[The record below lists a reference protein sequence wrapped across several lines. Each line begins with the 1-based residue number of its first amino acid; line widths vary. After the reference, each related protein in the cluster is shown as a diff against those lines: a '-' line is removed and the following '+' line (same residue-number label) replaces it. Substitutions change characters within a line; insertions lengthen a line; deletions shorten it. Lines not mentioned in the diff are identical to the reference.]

1 MDGIPE
7 RQMISK
13 VPVFK
18 LLNLDG
24 KTLTMSVGQGVD
36 HEHGVITT
44 VLSGVDESGCRYVL
58 ACVTERVDVHP
69 NQR

>member
-1 MDGIPE
+1 MNYTDN

-18 LLNLDG
+18 LIDLDG
-24 KTLTMSVGQGVD
+24 RKLTMSVGQSID
-36 HEHGVITT
+36 HERGEITT
-44 VLSGVDESGCRYVL
+44 VLSGYDKSGCCYVL

-69 NQR
+69 DQQ

>member
-1 MDGIPE
+1 MNYTDN

-18 LLNLDG
+18 LIDLDG
-24 KTLTMSVGQGVD
+24 RKLTMSVGQSIDRERG
-36 HEHGVITT
+36 EITT
-44 VLSGVDESGCRYVL
+44 VLSGYDKSGCCYVL

-69 NQR
+69 KQR

>member
-1 MDGIPE
+1 MNYPDN

-18 LLNLDG
+18 LIDLDG
-24 KTLTMSVGQGVD
+24 RELTMSVGQSID
-36 HEHGVITT
+36 HERGEITT
-44 VLSGVDESGCRYVL
+44 VLSGYDNSGRCYVL

-69 NQR
+69 KQR

>member
-1 MDGIPE
+1 MNYTDN

-18 LLNLDG
+18 LIDLDG
-24 KTLTMSVGQGVD
+24 RKLRMSVGQSID
-36 HEHGVITT
+36 HERGEITT
-44 VLSGVDESGCRYVL
+44 VLSGYDKSGCCYVL

-69 NQR
+69 DQR

>member
-1 MDGIPE
+1 MNCTDN

-18 LLNLDG
+18 LIDLDG
-24 KTLTMSVGQGVD
+24 RKLTMSVGQSID
-36 HEHGVITT
+36 HERGDITT
-44 VLSGVDESGCRYVL
+44 VLSGYDKSGCCYVL

-69 NQR
+69 DQQ

>member
-1 MDGIPE
+1 MNYTDN

-18 LLNLDG
+18 LIDLDG
-24 KTLTMSVGQGVD
+24 RKLTMSVGQSID
-36 HEHGVITT
+36 HERGELTT
-44 VLSGVDESGCRYVL
+44 VLSGYDKSGCCYVL

-69 NQR
+69 KQR

>member
-1 MDGIPE
+1 MNYTDN

-18 LLNLDG
+18 LTDLDG
-24 KTLTMSVGQGVD
+24 RKLTMSVDQSID
-36 HEHGVITT
+36 HERGEITT
-44 VLSGVDESGCRYVL
+44 VLSGYDKSGCCYVL

-69 NQR
+69 KQR

>member
-13 VPVFK
+13 VPVFH
-18 LLNLDG
+18 LLDLDG
-24 KTLTMSVGQGVD
+24 KTLTMSVVQSVD
-36 HEHGVITT
+36 HGFGEVTT
-44 VLSGVDESGCRYVL
+44 VLSGCDESGRCYVL
-58 ACVTERVDVHP
+58 TCVTERVDVHP

>member
-1 MDGIPE
+1 MNYTDN

-18 LLNLDG
+18 LIDLDG
-24 KTLTMSVGQGVD
+24 RKLTMSVGQSIDRERG
-36 HEHGVITT
+36 EITT
-44 VLSGVDESGCRYVL
+44 VLSGYDNSGRCYVL

-69 NQR
+69 DQQ

>member
-1 MDGIPE
+1 MNYTDN

-18 LLNLDG
+18 LIDLDG
-24 KTLTMSVGQGVD
+24 RKLTMSVGQSID
-36 HEHGVITT
+36 HERGEITT
-44 VLSGVDESGCRYVL
+44 VLSGYDKQGYCYVL